1 MDLLLFVVGILGFG
15 ISLVLLIISFVKKRP
30 KKIMLIG
37 LVVSVVMVFTG
48 LLMDPTDDLEDV
60 AESPNQEVEKD
71 VEDDLDIKETETD
84 LGEIKEEEP
93 KEKTE
98 EEIEKERVAGRK
110 RELKRDIESRI
121 NEGEYTSAKLD
132 KITINNNLG
141 DEEGETYIA
150 LVYLKF
156 DIKNRRKTANEMM
169 KMYSDDLAATLA
181 NKGIKDIAE
190 IAIFWEDEYNDRN
203 VKYAYEYEDGQFF
216 VTDIAGE

>member
-37 LVVSVVMVFTG
+37 LVASVIMVFAG
-48 LLMDPTDDLEDV
+48 LLMGPTDDLGDAVDEPSQEIEEEDG
-60 AESPNQEVEKD
+60 SG
-71 VEDDLDIKETETD
+71 IKEAETD
-84 LGEIKEEEP
+84 LDEIKEEEP

-98 EEIEKERVAGRK
+98 EEVETERITGRK
-110 RELKRDIESRI
+110 IELKRNIESRI
-121 NEGEYTSAKLD
+121 NEGDYTSAKLD
-132 KITINNNLG
+132 KIAINNNLG

-169 KMYSDDLAATLA
+169 RMYSDDLAATLA